1 MVTTRA
7 GGEGEFGEER
17 EAFVIPVAAVGDG
30 ALGVVGVLL
39 EEIDGLVILGGLIS
53 VGND

>member
-30 ALGVVGVLL
+30 ALGVMGVLF
-39 EEIDGLVILGGLIS
+39 EEIDGLVVLSGLIS
-53 VGND
+53 VGDD